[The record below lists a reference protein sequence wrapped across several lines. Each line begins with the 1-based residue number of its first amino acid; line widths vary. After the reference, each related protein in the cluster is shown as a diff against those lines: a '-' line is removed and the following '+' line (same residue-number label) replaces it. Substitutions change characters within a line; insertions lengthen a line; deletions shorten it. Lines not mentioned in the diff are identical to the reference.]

1 MWYLG
6 RRVALIS
13 GGITKRYASDKVVI
27 VNNIYIDTKVKEKL
41 LVKLREIT
49 RLANG

>member
-1 MWYLG
+1 M
-6 RRVALIS
+6 ALIS
-13 GGITKRYASDKVVI
+13 GGIANRYVSGKVVI